1 MSSIPQQK
9 PKIPTRPQTAHDLR
23 RRMPSK
29 GRSLSGDRSSAT
41 RPKSSCST
49 RKTRPMS
56 SKWNRLRE
64 SHAFSM
70 NKKHPSNMCGMY
82 NILSPL
88 NPKLEGVGVKCRI
101 ADTIFLSENNT
112 FVSWFT
118 NDRKG
123 LIRKRPSS
131 SLTTRNI
138 MSKFAILKQRR
149 QDFHDGVLRRENG
162 CEVVSEGGLE
172 AFCKYRISSSEKT
185 HRWKKIRR
193 LRKH

>member
-1 MSSIPQQK
+1 MISAEECHQK
-9 PKIPTRPQTAHDLR
+9 GEVFFRGK
-23 RRMPSK
+23 
-29 GRSLSGDRSSAT
+29 DRSSAT
-41 RPKSSCST
+41 RPKSSYST

-64 SHAFSM
+64 SHAVSM
-70 NKKHPSNMCGMY
+70 NKKHPSNMCAMY

-101 ADTIFLSENNT
+101 ADTIFLSANNT

-138 MSKFAILKQRR
+138 MSKFAILKERR
-149 QDFHDGVLRRENG
+149 QDFHDGLCVLRRENG

-172 AFCKYRISSSEKT
+172 AFCKYTEFLHLRRPN
-185 HRWKKIRR
+185 RWKKIRR
-193 LRKH
+193 LLKH

>member
-1 MSSIPQQK
+1 MSSIPKQK

-23 RRMPSK
+23 RRMPSNRRNLLGK
-29 GRSLSGDRSSAT
+29 GRSSAT

-49 RKTRPMS
+49 RKTRPMN

-64 SHAFSM
+64 SHVFSIK
-70 NKKHPSNMCGMY
+70 KKHPSNMCGMY

-138 MSKFAILKQRR
+138 MSKFAILYPKTILMHAYYYIEK
-149 QDFHDGVLRRENG
+149 FWI
-162 CEVVSEGGLE
+162 VSIWLG
-172 AFCKYRISSSEKT
+172 
-185 HRWKKIRR
+185 
-193 LRKH
+193 